1 MPDSSYND
9 PRGELDTKVKETLAR
24 ATARLAHIAG
34 EYIFSAYVE
43 YPEVDFK
50 PPGSG
55 GAPNSNP
62 VSATDRA
69 VERLI
74 RERLAEE
81 FPADAVIGEE
91 YGVTGGQSPFTWV
104 IDPVDGT
111 TNFVN
116 GLPLFAASIG
126 VLYRGWPVA
135 GAIWCSCSH
144 AFAPGV
150 YHACAGG
157 PLQFAGTV
165 LRRRAQGQWRA
176 LASEP
181 GRAPTYAALW
191 DTRVLG
197 CSTLEFA
204 FVAAGLLS
212 FAFISRPKLWDVAAG
227 VVLLQAA
234 GCRAVIPRGS
244 DWETLLYFGTP
255 GEDVAALCGW
265 GEPVLLG
272 EEPAL
277 ERARAPHRGEA
288 ASRATPVEWSCSNS
302 FRGDPVV

>member
-1 MPDSSYND
+1 MHASSNKD
-9 PRGELDTKVKETLAR
+9 PRDQLDTKFKETLASA
-24 ATARLAHIAG
+24 ATRLAHIAG
-34 EYIFSAYVE
+34 EYIFAAYVQ
-43 YPEVDFK
+43 PPDVQFK
-50 PPGSG
+50 PPGAG

-69 VERLI
+69 VERLLCQ
-74 RERLAEE
+74 ELAAE
-81 FPADAVIGEE
+81 FPEHVIIGEE
-91 YGVTGGQSPFTWV
+91 HGVGGGRRSPFTWV

-144 AFAPGV
+144 TFAPGT

-157 PLQFAGTV
+157 PLQFSGTV
-165 LRRRAQGQWRA
+165 LRRREQGKWRG

-181 GRAPTYAALW
+181 GRAPTYGALW

-212 FAFISRPKLWDVAAG
+212 FAYIARPKLWDVAAG
-227 VVLLQAA
+227 LVLLQAA
-234 GCRAVIPRGS
+234 GCRAVVPESTGWR
-244 DWETLLYFGTP
+244 TLLYFSTP
-255 GEDVAALCGW
+255 EEDVTALSRW
-265 GEPVLLG
+265 SEPVLLG
-272 EEPAL
+272 DEPAL
-277 ERARAPHRGEA
+277 ERARSGGA
-288 ASRATPVEWSCSNS
+288 
-302 FRGDPVV
+302 

>member
-1 MPDSSYND
+1 MHASSNKD
-9 PRGELDTKVKETLAR
+9 PRDQLDTKFKETLASA
-24 ATARLAHIAG
+24 ATRLAHIAG
-34 EYIFSAYVE
+34 EYIFAAYVQ
-43 YPEVDFK
+43 PPDVQFK
-50 PPGSG
+50 PPGAG

-69 VERLI
+69 VERLLCQ
-74 RERLAEE
+74 ELAAE
-81 FPADAVIGEE
+81 FPEHVIIGEE
-91 YGVTGGQSPFTWV
+91 HGVGGGLHSPFTWV

-144 AFAPGV
+144 TFAPGT

-157 PLQFAGTV
+157 PLQFSGTV
-165 LRRRAQGQWRA
+165 LRRREQGKWRG

-181 GRAPTYAALW
+181 GRAPTYGALW

-212 FAFISRPKLWDVAAG
+212 FAYIARPKLWDVAAG
-227 VVLLQAA
+227 LVLLQAA
-234 GCRAVIPRGS
+234 GCRAVVPESTGWR
-244 DWETLLYFGTP
+244 TLLYFSTP
-255 GEDVAALCGW
+255 EEDVTALSRW
-265 GEPVLLG
+265 SEPVLLG
-272 EEPAL
+272 DELAL
-277 ERARAPHRGEA
+277 ERARSGGA
-288 ASRATPVEWSCSNS
+288 
-302 FRGDPVV
+302 

>member
-1 MPDSSYND
+1 MHTAYYKD
-9 PRGELDTKVKETLAR
+9 PRDQLDTKVKETLASA
-24 ATARLAHIAG
+24 ATRLAHIAG
-34 EYIFSAYVE
+34 EYIFAAYVQPPDVE
-43 YPEVDFK
+43 FK
-50 PPGSG
+50 PPGPG

-69 VERLI
+69 VERLVS
-74 RERLAEE
+74 EWLAAE
-81 FPADAVIGEE
+81 FPEHVIIGEE
-91 YGVTGGQSPFTWV
+91 HGVSAGRPGGPMGQQSPFTWV

-144 AFAPGV
+144 TFAPGI

-157 PLQFAGTV
+157 PLQFAGAV
-165 LRRRAQGQWRA
+165 LRRRARGDWRG

-181 GRAPTYAALW
+181 GRAPTYGALW

-197 CSTLEFA
+197 CSTIEFA

-212 FAFISRPKLWDVAAG
+212 FAYIARPKLWDVAAG
-227 VVLLQAA
+227 LVLVQAA
-234 GCRAVIPRGS
+234 GCHAVVPDPAGWR
-244 DWETLLYFGTP
+244 TLLYFGTS
-255 GEDVAALCGW
+255 EDDATALSRW
-265 GEPVLLG
+265 SEPVLLG
-272 EEPAL
+272 DELAL
-277 ERARAPHRGEA
+277 ERARSVRSGGA
-288 ASRATPVEWSCSNS
+288 
-302 FRGDPVV
+302 

>member
-1 MPDSSYND
+1 MHAPYNKD
-9 PRGELDTKVKETLAR
+9 PRDELDTKAKETLASA
-24 ATARLAHIAG
+24 ATRLAHIAG
-34 EYIFSAYVE
+34 EYIFAAYVQPPDVE
-43 YPEVDFK
+43 FK
-50 PPGSG
+50 PPGPG
-55 GAPNSNP
+55 AAPNSNP

-69 VERLI
+69 VERLV
-74 RERLAEE
+74 REWLGAE
-81 FPADAVIGEE
+81 FPDHVIIGEE
-91 YGVTGGQSPFTWV
+91 YGVTGGLQSPFAWV

-144 AFAPGV
+144 TFGPGT

-157 PLQFAGTV
+157 PLQFSGTV
-165 LRRRAQGQWRA
+165 LRRRAQGNWRG

-181 GRAPTYAALW
+181 GRAPTYGALW

-212 FAFISRPKLWDVAAG
+212 FAYIARPKLWDVAAG
-227 VVLLQAA
+227 LVLLQAA
-234 GCRAVIPRGS
+234 GCRAVVPYATGWR
-244 DWETLLYFGTP
+244 TLLYFSTSA
-255 GEDVAALCGW
+255 DDATALSRW
-265 GEPVLLG
+265 SEPVLLG
-272 EEPAL
+272 DELAL
-277 ERARAPHRGEA
+277 ERARSGGA
-288 ASRATPVEWSCSNS
+288 
-302 FRGDPVV
+302 

>member
-1 MPDSSYND
+1 MHASYNKD
-9 PRGELDTKVKETLAR
+9 PRDELDTKVKETLAS
-24 ATARLAHIAG
+24 AAMRLAHIAG
-34 EYIFSAYVE
+34 EYIFAAYMQP
-43 YPEVDFK
+43 PEVDFK
-50 PPGSG
+50 PPGPG
-55 GAPNSNP
+55 AAPNSNP

-69 VERLI
+69 VERLV
-74 RERLAEE
+74 REWLAVE
-81 FPADAVIGEE
+81 FPDDVIIGEE
-91 YGVTGGQSPFTWV
+91 HGVSPGRQSPFTWV

-144 AFAPGV
+144 TFAPGT

-165 LRRRAQGQWRA
+165 LRRRAQGNWRG

-181 GRAPTYAALW
+181 GRAPTYGALW

-212 FAFISRPKLWDVAAG
+212 FAYIARPKLWDVAAG

-234 GCRAVIPRGS
+234 GCRAVVPDAAGWR
-244 DWETLLYFGTP
+244 TLLYFGTSGDDP
-255 GEDVAALCGW
+255 AALSRW
-265 GEPVLLG
+265 SEPVLLG
-272 EEPAL
+272 DELAL
-277 ERARAPHRGEA
+277 ESARGVSSGGA
-288 ASRATPVEWSCSNS
+288 
-302 FRGDPVV
+302 

>member
-1 MPDSSYND
+1 MHAPYNKD
-9 PRGELDTKVKETLAR
+9 PRDELDTKVKETLASA
-24 ATARLAHIAG
+24 ATRLAHIAG
-34 EYIFSAYVE
+34 EYIFAAYVQPPDVE
-43 YPEVDFK
+43 FK
-50 PPGSG
+50 PPGPG

-69 VERLI
+69 VEHLV
-74 RERLAEE
+74 REWLAVE
-81 FPADAVIGEE
+81 FPHHGIIGEE
-91 YGVTGGQSPFTWV
+91 HGVSGGQSPFTWV

-126 VLYRGWPVA
+126 VLYQGWPVA

-144 AFAPGV
+144 TFGPGT

-157 PLQFAGTV
+157 PLQFSGTV
-165 LRRRAQGQWRA
+165 LRRRAQGPWRG

-181 GRAPTYAALW
+181 GRAPTYGALW

-212 FAFISRPKLWDVAAG
+212 FAYIARPKLWDVAAG
-227 VVLLQAA
+227 LVLLQAA
-234 GCRAVIPRGS
+234 GCHAVVPYPTGWR
-244 DWETLLYFGTP
+244 TLLYFSTSQ
-255 GEDVAALCGW
+255 DDATALSRW
-265 GEPVLLG
+265 SEPVLLG
-272 EEPAL
+272 DELAL
-277 ERARAPHRGEA
+277 ERARGGGA
-288 ASRATPVEWSCSNS
+288 
-302 FRGDPVV
+302 

>member
-1 MPDSSYND
+1 MHASSYKD
-9 PRGELDTKVKETLAR
+9 PRDELDTKFKETLAS
-24 ATARLAHIAG
+24 AAMRLAHIAG
-34 EYIFSAYVE
+34 EYIFAAYVQ
-43 YPEVDFK
+43 PPDVQFK
-50 PPGSG
+50 PPGPG

-69 VERLI
+69 VEHLI
-74 RERLAEE
+74 RERLAAE
-81 FPADAVIGEE
+81 FPDHVIIGEE
-91 YGVTGGQSPFTWV
+91 QGVSAGRRSPFAWV

-144 AFAPGV
+144 TFAPGI

-165 LRRRAQGQWRA
+165 LRRRAQGDWRG

-181 GRAPTYAALW
+181 GRAPTYGALW

-212 FAFISRPKLWDVAAG
+212 FAYIARPKLWDVAAG
-227 VVLLQAA
+227 VVLLQAG
-234 GCRAVIPRGS
+234 GCRAVVPDVTGWR
-244 DWETLLYFGTP
+244 TLLYFGTP
-255 GEDVAALCGW
+255 EDDATALSRW
-265 GEPVLLG
+265 SEPVLLG
-272 EEPAL
+272 DELAL
-277 ERARAPHRGEA
+277 ERAGSLRSGGA
-288 ASRATPVEWSCSNS
+288 
-302 FRGDPVV
+302 

>member
-1 MPDSSYND
+1 MDTSSNKD
-9 PRGELDTKVKETLAR
+9 PRNELDIKVKETRAR
-24 ATARLAHIAG
+24 AATRLAHIAG
-34 EYIFSAYVE
+34 EYIFAAYVQ
-43 YPEVDFK
+43 PPDVQFK
-50 PPGSG
+50 PPGPD

-69 VERLI
+69 VEHLL
-74 RERLAEE
+74 REELTLE
-81 FPADAVIGEE
+81 FPDHGVIGEE
-91 YGVTGGQSPFTWV
+91 HGIGGGRQSPFTWV

-144 AFAPGV
+144 AFAPGI

-157 PLQFAGTV
+157 PLQFAGSV
-165 LRRRAQGQWRA
+165 LRRRAQGGWRG

-181 GRAPTYAALW
+181 GRAPTYGGLW

-197 CSTLEFA
+197 CSTIEFA

-212 FAFISRPKLWDVAAG
+212 FAYIARPKLWDVAAG
-227 VVLLQAA
+227 LVLLEAA
-234 GCRAVIPRGS
+234 GCRAVVPHPTGWR
-244 DWETLLYFGTP
+244 TLLYFSTS
-255 GEDVAALCGW
+255 EDDAAVPSHW
-265 GEPVLLG
+265 SEPVLLG
-272 EEPAL
+272 DELAL
-277 ERARAPHRGEA
+277 ERARSVLSGGA
-288 ASRATPVEWSCSNS
+288 
-302 FRGDPVV
+302 

>member
-1 MPDSSYND
+1 MHGSSNKD
-9 PRGELDTKVKETLAR
+9 PRGELDSKAKE
-24 ATARLAHIAG
+24 RLASAATQLAHLAG
-34 EYIFSAYVE
+34 EYIFAAYVQAPDVE
-43 YPEVDFK
+43 FK
-50 PPGSG
+50 PPGPG

-74 RERLAEE
+74 RERLSAE

-91 YGVTGGQSPFTWV
+91 SGVSGGCRSPFTWV

-116 GLPLFAASIG
+116 GLPLFASSIG

-135 GAIWCSCSH
+135 GAIWCSSSH
-144 AFAPGV
+144 TFAPGV
-150 YHACAGG
+150 YHAFADG
-157 PLQFAGTV
+157 PLRFAGAL
-165 LRRRAQGQWRA
+165 LRRRTQGPWRG

-181 GRAPTYAALW
+181 GKAPTYGALW

-212 FAFISRPKLWDVAAG
+212 FAYLARPKLWDVAAG
-227 VVLLQAA
+227 LVLLQSA
-234 GCRAVIPRGS
+234 GCRAVVAR
-244 DWETLLYFGTP
+244 DTHRDTLLYFSTP
-255 GEDVAALCGW
+255 EHDLEALASW
-265 GEPVLLG
+265 SEPVLLG
-272 EEPAL
+272 DELAL
-277 ERARAPHRGEA
+277 ERARGMEVAQALA
-288 ASRATPVEWSCSNS
+288 AGPFVTLTTKHPRQA
-302 FRGDPVV
+302 